1 MAGVRVRDLRK
12 EFTSLTGRKT
22 VVAVDGVSF
31 AAYPGQITTLLGH
44 NGAGTYDWRKER
56 DRDM

>member
-1 MAGVRVRDLRK
+1 MRVRDLRK